1 LISIIKKVLNENK
14 KSWHL
19 HLKYA
24 LWANRIGTKKSIG
37 TSPFQM
43 VYGTDVVLPI
53 NLALPVMKLWQDEK
67 EEPNPLT
74 RRINQLIEVQQHR
87 AVMDEKLQK
96 YEDDMK
102 ILFDR
107 KAKDKNFLPGD
118 LVLRWDARKE
128 DSGKNGK
135 FDHIW
140 YGPFKVASSEGKNS
154 FLLENLDGKILNAP
168 VNGCFL
174 KHYME

>member
-1 LISIIKKVLNENK
+1 MN
-14 KSWHL
+14 
-19 HLKYA
+19 
-24 LWANRIGTKKSIG
+24 
-37 TSPFQM
+37 
-43 VYGTDVVLPI
+43 
-53 NLALPVMKLWQDEK
+53 
-67 EEPNPLT
+67 
-74 RRINQLIEVQQHR
+74 
-87 AVMDEKLQK
+87 
-96 YEDDMK
+96 

-107 KAKDKNFLPGD
+107 KAKDGNFLPGD

-140 YGPFKVASSEGKNS
+140 YRPFKVASSEGKNS

-168 VNGCFL
+168 INGCFL